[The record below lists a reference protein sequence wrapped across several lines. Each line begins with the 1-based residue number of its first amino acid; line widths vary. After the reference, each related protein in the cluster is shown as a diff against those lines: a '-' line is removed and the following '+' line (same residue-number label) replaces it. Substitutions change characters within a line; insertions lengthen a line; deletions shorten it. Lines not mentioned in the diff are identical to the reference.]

1 VSYVAQTSL
10 SAPVILSSV
19 DSEKRRGRDMP
30 LIQLLEVLI
39 VVGVLLWLVNRF
51 IPMQSSIKSILN
63 GVVVIAVVLW
73 LMNIFG
79 LFHSL
84 TRIRVGS

>member
-1 VSYVAQTSL
+1 
-10 SAPVILSSV
+10 
-19 DSEKRRGRDMP
+19 MP
-30 LIQLLEVLI
+30 LAQVVEVLL

-51 IPMQSSIKSILN
+51 IPMQGTIKSILN

-79 LFHSL
+79 LLRSL
-84 TRIRVGS
+84 SRIHVGS